1 MKLNPAKVKQIIKK
15 ALAEDIGS
23 GDVTSRAVIPAD
35 KKLRAKIIS
44 KASGV
49 AGGTA
54 VAKIVFETV
63 DKKVKVKAKV
73 KDGARV
79 ARGKT
84 ILEIKGPARS
94 ILTAERTALN
104 FLQRMSGIA
113 TLTRRFVDKVKG
125 TRGKGRGTKVEIL
138 ATRKTAPDIRILDKY
153 AVVAGG
159 GAPHR
164 MGLYD
169 AVLIKENH
177 IDVCGSIAKAVSLA
191 RKSAPGKQIE
201 VEARTLK
208 EASEA
213 AQEKV
218 DAILLDN
225 MDIDTLKKAVVL
237 IKQQNRK
244 IKIEASGGV
253 TLENVLS
260 IAKTGVDRISVGAL
274 THSPKALDMSLE
286 VQK

>member
-1 MKLNPAKVKQIIKK
+1 VKLNPAEIKQIINK

-23 GDVTSRAVIPAD
+23 GDITSKAVIPAD
-35 KKLRAKIIS
+35 KIMKAKIIS

-49 AGGTA
+49 AAGTL
-54 VAKIVFETV
+54 VAKIVFEMV
-63 DKKVKVKAKV
+63 DKKVKVKARV
-73 KDGARV
+73 KDGARI

-84 ILEIKGPARS
+84 ILEVKGPARS

-113 TLTRRFVDKVKG
+113 TLTRKFVDKVKG
-125 TRGKGRGTKVEIL
+125 ARGQGLGARVKIL
-138 ATRKTAPDIRILDKY
+138 ATRKTAPDIRMLDKY

-159 GAPHR
+159 GEPHR

-169 AVLIKENH
+169 AILIKENH

-191 RKSAPGKQIE
+191 RKSAPKKQIE

-237 IKQQNRK
+237 IKEQNRK
-244 IKIEASGGV
+244 IKTEASGGV
-253 TLENVLS
+253 TLENVAS

-286 VQK
+286 LS